1 MTIASSLRGGEP
13 LPARRRGFGSRLR
26 AAAIVAASGA
36 LLAPAAAA
44 SLEPRYDHRD
54 QQGPTVEVLYLR
66 DVIWRSPSES
76 SSADRGALRVSWGFD
91 PTGDGNELLFGAT
104 GSVLDRSDGEEERV
118 RLAFDARYRANVGT
132 ERLKTLLE
140 VGLWGSAVESLSAG
154 PLLGLGLMFDFSR
167 NFGLFATGT
176 LAASIGEVRIVSFGG
191 GVGLQLR
198 YE

>member
-1 MTIASSLRGGEP
+1 M
-13 LPARRRGFGSRLR
+13 R
-26 AAAIVAASGA
+26 AALSVAASMA
-36 LLAPAAAA
+36 LLSPGAGAP
-44 SLEPRYDHRD
+44 LEPRYDHRD
-54 QQGPTVEVLYLR
+54 QQGPTVEAIYLR
-66 DVIWRSPSES
+66 DVIWRSSSES

-104 GSVLDRSDGEEERV
+104 GSLLDWSDGDEERV

-132 ERLKTLLE
+132 EQLKTLLE
-140 VGLWGSAVESLSAG
+140 VGIWGTAVESLSIG
-154 PLLGLGLMFDFSR
+154 PLVGLGLMYDFSR

-176 LAASIGEVRIVSFGG
+176 LAASIGEVRVVSFGG